1 MQRII
6 QVDNALRALISRLQR
21 KSRSA
26 RFRITTVDANRVVI
40 ETGSENSQSALTR
53 AASSK
58 RWTTSP
64 ATIISVKHTLW
75 NVRKKPAF
83 FAGRLVTEQKA
94 RRALP
99 TSPTFCRFWSS
110 AKKSDGEAPKTTSTS
125 ALLVCGILWVSL
137 AEESPPPEAAQG
149 RFNQQI
155 FCAPVLIN
163 NLLST
168 P

>member
-6 QVDNALRALISRLQR
+6 QVDNAIRALISRLQR

-53 AASSK
+53 AASSE

-110 AKKSDGEAPKTTSTS
+110 AKKLAGEAPKTTSTS
-125 ALLVCGILWVSL
+125 ALLVCGILWVSV
-137 AEESPPPEAAQG
+137 AEESPLRPRKDDSIS
-149 RFNQQI
+149 RF
-155 FCAPVLIN
+155 FVPLY
-163 NLLST
+163 
-168 P
+168 

>member
-83 FAGRLVTEQKA
+83 LCRATRYRAEGKAGPTNITYILQILEQCQEVGWRSAQDNFNFDAPRLWDLVGQSG
-94 RRALP
+94 RRIPPLLRP
-99 TSPTFCRFWSS
+99 RKDDSISRFFV
-110 AKKSDGEAPKTTSTS
+110 P
-125 ALLVCGILWVSL
+125 LY
-137 AEESPPPEAAQG
+137 
-149 RFNQQI
+149 
-155 FCAPVLIN
+155 
-163 NLLST
+163 
-168 P
+168 